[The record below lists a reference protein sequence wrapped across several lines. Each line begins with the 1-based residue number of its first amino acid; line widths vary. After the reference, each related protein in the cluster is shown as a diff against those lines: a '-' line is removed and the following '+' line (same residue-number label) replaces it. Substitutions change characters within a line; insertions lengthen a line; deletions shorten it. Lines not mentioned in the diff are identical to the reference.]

1 MGCCS
6 IPPTRWKRRWNSCA
20 KAGPRA
26 RFSAAV
32 FRWLRRCW
40 NPGFVPV
47 HPRAPAI
54 LFLEDVREAPY
65 RIDPACW
72 CSYAMPGSF
81 PKVAGVVFGEM
92 HERTDGI
99 NDLRE
104 VIGDVLAE
112 GSFPIA
118 FGLPAGHGEANIALP
133 LGARAV
139 LNSARGRF
147 LLRR

>member
-1 MGCCS
+1 MGRCS

-40 NPGFVPV
+40 DTGFVP
-47 HPRAPAI
+47 PTAGAI

-65 RIDPACW
+65 RIDRMLVQLRNAGLF
-72 CSYAMPGSF
+72 SE
-81 PKVAGVVFGEM
+81 VAGVVFGEM
-92 HERTDGI
+92 HECTDGI

-139 LNSARGRF
+139 LDSARGRF